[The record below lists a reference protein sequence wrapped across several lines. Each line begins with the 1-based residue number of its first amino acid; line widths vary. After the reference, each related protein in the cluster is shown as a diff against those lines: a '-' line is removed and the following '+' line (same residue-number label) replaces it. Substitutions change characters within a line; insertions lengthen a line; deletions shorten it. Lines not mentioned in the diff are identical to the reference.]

1 MKTSKVFLV
10 PKEPRLW
17 LMALS
22 VARHLRIFVKDADML
37 RDLYKNNYIK
47 GEARLR
53 FFLLK
58 FFKTY

>member
-1 MKTSKVFLV
+1 MKTLKLSLI
-10 PKEPRLW
+10 PKEPRRW
-17 LMALS
+17 LMASS
-22 VARHLRIFVKDADML
+22 VARHLRIYVKDADMP
-37 RDLYKNNYIK
+37 RDLYKITYIK